1 MGLKHP
7 DRVCSYFLVKALIEK
22 RQRRRWLKK
31 AIPRRLKHNVWRR
44 NRRNLLGLKANRVL
58 RHLLEGLFYGK
69 RGGLAN
75 FCGAKVIFFHRS
87 RRIIVVN
94 VKVSMDLCRY

>member
-1 MGLKHP
+1 MGLKHQ
-7 DRVCSYFLVKALIEK
+7 DRVCSYFWVKAPIEK

-58 RHLLEGLFYGK
+58 RRLLGAFFMEK
-69 RGGLAN
+69 EWGGEFL
-75 FCGAKVIFFHRS
+75 
-87 RRIIVVN
+87 
-94 VKVSMDLCRY
+94 